1 MARYKTTDI
10 KIEGTAKHLH
20 RNMLNTIAH
29 RKIKGI
35 EGLIPFENGKY
46 VSRLESTLQ
55 GGYIVSYKSGNLWI
69 ARFLYRT
76 KELVEDNKNGRW
88 MYISYEEFLQFQRE
102 MTINEALGIETKLIS
117 HYAKRKPRPK
127 LEKPFEVKVGEILR
141 CGKFSKIIVT
151 KVTPRTFTYNYIDVD
166 TMEIDEFWG
175 DMIARIKDH
184 GNGPAWIAESDNVL
198 NKGDN

>member
-10 KIEGTAKHLH
+10 KIEGTGKHLH

-88 MYISYEEFLQFQRE
+88 MYISYEEFLAFQRE
-102 MTINEALGIETKLIS
+102 MNINEALGIETKLIS

-127 LEKPFEVKVGEILR
+127 LEKPFEVKVGDILHDY
-141 CGKFSKIIVT
+141 GNTVLVT
-151 KVTPRTFTYNYIDVD
+151 KVTPRTFTFKYI
-166 TMEIDEFWG
+166 EIEG
-175 DMIARIKDH
+175 TETREYPNEYIARIKDY
-184 GNGPAWIAESDNVL
+184 GGGKAAWMTKCDSLIR
-198 NKGDN
+198 KIK

>member
-10 KIEGTAKHLH
+10 KIEGTGKHLH

-88 MYISYEEFLQFQRE
+88 MYIRDRKSTRL
-102 MTINEALGIETKLIS
+102 NSSHVAIS
-117 HYAKRKPRPK
+117 
-127 LEKPFEVKVGEILR
+127 
-141 CGKFSKIIVT
+141 
-151 KVTPRTFTYNYIDVD
+151 
-166 TMEIDEFWG
+166 
-175 DMIARIKDH
+175 
-184 GNGPAWIAESDNVL
+184 
-198 NKGDN
+198 